1 MDDWSSLR
9 SFSRL
14 KKLQMRDITVG
25 TDSFWFS
32 LVDLSLTKLAVVD
45 VLFPTGVPLLGVI
58 CLITSVS
65 ALELRPIS
73 RKPLSVPCCIM
84 PSMSHLTQLTR
95 LSLEVSESLA
105 WLTSLRR
112 MIHLDIHT
120 RYPAS
125 QDGLLRVT
133 ENMPLLQTLKI
144 ENKRGACYIPS
155 CMFLGT
161 RHLRSLSLTGVSVD
175 LILFEALAE
184 LRHLTELRLQC
195 HADTKAARSYRFHAK
210 ANLLRNLRSL
220 RLDIRSPYRTFLLE
234 SLSGARLSRLQVLEL
249 PQCELNDDQMKRLFS
264 KFPSLRRFSSL

>member
-14 KKLQMRDITVG
+14 KKLQMRDVTVG
-25 TDSFWFS
+25 TGFFWFS
-32 LVDLSLTKLAVVD
+32 LVDLCLTKLAVVD
-45 VLFPTGVPLLGVI
+45 VLFPTDVPLLGVI

-105 WLTSLRR
+105 WSPSMRR

-125 QDGLLRVT
+125 QQDLLQAT
-133 ENMPLLQTLKI
+133 ENMPPPSANPEDREPTWSLLH
-144 ENKRGACYIPS
+144 P
-155 CMFLGT
+155 
-161 RHLRSLSLTGVSVD
+161 
-175 LILFEALAE
+175 E
-184 LRHLTELRLQC
+184 LRV
-195 HADTKAARSYRFHAK
+195 S
-210 ANLLRNLRSL
+210 RNEASAIAQPDGRECGSDPV
-220 RLDIRSPYRTFLLE
+220 RGI
-234 SLSGARLSRLQVLEL
+234 G
-249 PQCELNDDQMKRLFS
+249 
-264 KFPSLRRFSSL
+264 